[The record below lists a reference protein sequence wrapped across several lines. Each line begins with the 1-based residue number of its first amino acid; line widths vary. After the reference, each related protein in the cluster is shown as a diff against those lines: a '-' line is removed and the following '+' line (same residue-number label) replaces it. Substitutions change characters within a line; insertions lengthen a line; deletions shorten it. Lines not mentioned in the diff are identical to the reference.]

1 VLFVQVI
8 GHSKRAESIADLLD
22 QLESARA
29 VTLVPAVRV
38 DHSVASATIPP
49 AALDELLDDL
59 EGLGVSATE
68 ITVTR
73 AETVGQAAGGVREAG
88 VVWSDVLGTAW
99 RQARPIGRYL
109 IFMFA
114 AGVIACYG
122 VTHDSS
128 ILIVGAMAVSPDLL
142 PIVAIAVGL
151 VGCNPR
157 LAGRSLLTLAIGL
170 GLASL
175 AAAIFGF
182 AQDQLDLLPPGFD
195 LHRTAGVL
203 GGLVDVNDETIVVAF
218 VAGAAGMLVFETR
231 AASAIGVAISV
242 TTIPAA
248 AYLGVAAGL
257 GELGR
262 SLGALGVLGVNVSMM
277 VLGASAVLWAQRR
290 RDRRQVVANNL
301 GSHERGDAI
310 EG

>member
-1 VLFVQVI
+1 MLFVQVI
-8 GHSKRAESIADLLD
+8 GHSKRAESIAALLD
-22 QLESARA
+22 QLEGARA

-38 DHSVASATIPP
+38 DHSVASATVPP

-59 EGLGVSATE
+59 DRLGVSATD

-73 AETVGQAAGGVREAG
+73 AEAVGQAAGGVREAG

-109 IFMFA
+109 VFMFA

-122 VTHDSS
+122 VTEDNA

-151 VGCNPR
+151 VGRNPR
-157 LAGRSLLTLAIGL
+157 LAGTSLLTLAIGL

-182 AQDQLDLLPPGFD
+182 AQDQLDLLPSGFD
-195 LHRTAGVL
+195 LHRTGVL
-203 GGLVDVNDETIVVAF
+203 GGLVDVSDETIVVAF

-257 GELGR
+257 GELSK
-262 SLGALGVLGVNVSMM
+262 SLGALGVLGVNVAMM

>member
-1 VLFVQVI
+1 MLFVQVI
-8 GHSKRAESIADLLD
+8 GHSKRAESIAALLD
-22 QLESARA
+22 QLEGARA

-59 EGLGVSATE
+59 DRLGVSATD

-73 AETVGQAAGGVREAG
+73 AEAVGQAAGGVREAG

-109 IFMFA
+109 VFMFA

-122 VTHDSS
+122 VTENNA

-142 PIVAIAVGL
+142 PIVAIAVGV
-151 VGCNPR
+151 VGRNPR
-157 LAGRSLLTLAIGL
+157 LAGTSLLTLAIGL

-182 AQDQLDLLPPGFD
+182 AQDQLDLLPSGFD
-195 LHRTAGVL
+195 LHRTGVL
-203 GGLVDVNDETIVVAF
+203 GGLVDVSDETIVVAF

-257 GELGR
+257 GEL
-262 SLGALGVLGVNVSMM
+262 SKALGALGVLGANVAMM

>member
-1 VLFVQVI
+1 MLFVQVI
-8 GHSKRAESIADLLD
+8 GHSKRAESIAALLD
-22 QLESARA
+22 QLEGARA

-38 DHSVASATIPP
+38 DHSVASATVPP

-59 EGLGVSATE
+59 DRLGVSATD

-73 AETVGQAAGGVREAG
+73 AEAVGQAAGGVREAG

-109 IFMFA
+109 VFMFA

-122 VTHDSS
+122 VTEDNA

-151 VGCNPR
+151 VGRNPR
-157 LAGRSLLTLAIGL
+157 LAGTSLLTLAIGL

-182 AQDQLDLLPPGFD
+182 AQDQLDLLPSGFD
-195 LHRTAGVL
+195 FHRTGVL
-203 GGLVDVNDETIVVAF
+203 GGLVDVSDETIVVAF

-257 GELGR
+257 GELSK
-262 SLGALGVLGVNVSMM
+262 SLGALGVLGVNVAMM

-290 RDRRQVVANNL
+290 RDRRQVVVNNL

>member
-1 VLFVQVI
+1 MLFVQVI
-8 GHSKRAESIADLLD
+8 GHSKRAESIAALLD
-22 QLESARA
+22 QLEGARA

-38 DHSVASATIPP
+38 DHSVASATVPP

-59 EGLGVSATE
+59 DRLGVSATD

-73 AETVGQAAGGVREAG
+73 AEAVGQAAGGVREAG

-109 IFMFA
+109 VFMFA

-122 VTHDSS
+122 VTEDNA

-151 VGCNPR
+151 VGRNPR
-157 LAGRSLLTLAIGL
+157 LAGTSLLTLAIGL

-182 AQDQLDLLPPGFD
+182 AQDQLDLLPSGFD
-195 LHRTAGVL
+195 LHRAGVL
-203 GGLVDVNDETIVVAF
+203 GGLVDVSDETIVVAF

-257 GELGR
+257 GELSK
-262 SLGALGVLGVNVSMM
+262 SLGALGVLGVNVAMM
-277 VLGASAVLWAQRR
+277 VLGASAILWAQRR
-290 RDRRQVVANNL
+290 RDRRQVVVNNL
-301 GSHERGDAI
+301 GSHERGDAM

>member
-1 VLFVQVI
+1 MLFVQVI
-8 GHSKRAESIADLLD
+8 GHSKRAESIAALLD
-22 QLESARA
+22 QLEGARA

-59 EGLGVSATE
+59 DRLGVSATD

-73 AETVGQAAGGVREAG
+73 AEAVGQAAGGVREAG

-99 RQARPIGRYL
+99 RQARPIARYL
-109 IFMFA
+109 VFMFA

-122 VTHDSS
+122 VTEDNA

-151 VGCNPR
+151 VGRNPR
-157 LAGRSLLTLAIGL
+157 LAGTSLLTLAIGL

-182 AQDQLDLLPPGFD
+182 AQDQLDLLPSGFD
-195 LHRTAGVL
+195 LHRTGVL
-203 GGLVDVNDETIVVAF
+203 GGLVDVSDETIVVAF

-257 GELGR
+257 GELSK
-262 SLGALGVLGVNVSMM
+262 SLGALGVLGVNVAMM

-290 RDRRQVVANNL
+290 RDRRQVVVNNL

>member
-8 GHSKRAESIADLLD
+8 GHSKRAESIAALLD
-22 QLESARA
+22 QLEGARA

-59 EGLGVSATE
+59 DRLGVSATD

-73 AETVGQAAGGVREAG
+73 AEAVGQAAGGVREAG

-109 IFMFA
+109 VFMFA

-122 VTHDSS
+122 VTEDNA

-151 VGCNPR
+151 VGRNPK
-157 LAGRSLLTLAIGL
+157 LAGTSLLTLAIGL

-182 AQDQLDLLPPGFD
+182 AQDQLDLLPSGFD
-195 LHRTAGVL
+195 LHRTGVL
-203 GGLVDVNDETIVVAF
+203 GGLVDVSDETIVVAF

-257 GELGR
+257 GELSK
-262 SLGALGVLGVNVSMM
+262 SLGALGVLGVNVAMM

-290 RDRRQVVANNL
+290 RDRRQVVVNNP

>member
-1 VLFVQVI
+1 MLFVQVI
-8 GHSKRAESIADLLD
+8 GHSKRAESIAALLD
-22 QLESARA
+22 QLEGARA

-38 DHSVASATIPP
+38 DHSVASATVPP

-59 EGLGVSATE
+59 DRLGVSATD

-73 AETVGQAAGGVREAG
+73 AEAVGQAAGGVREAG

-109 IFMFA
+109 VFMFA

-122 VTHDSS
+122 VTEDNA

-151 VGCNPR
+151 VGRNPR
-157 LAGRSLLTLAIGL
+157 LAGTSLLTLAIGL

-182 AQDQLDLLPPGFD
+182 AQDQLDLLPSGFD
-195 LHRTAGVL
+195 LHRTGVL
-203 GGLVDVNDETIVVAF
+203 GGLVDVSDETIVVAF

-257 GELGR
+257 GEL
-262 SLGALGVLGVNVSMM
+262 SKALGALGVLGANVAMM

-290 RDRRQVVANNL
+290 RDRRQVVVNNL

>member
-1 VLFVQVI
+1 MLFVQVI
-8 GHSKRAESIADLLD
+8 GHSKRAESIAALLD
-22 QLESARA
+22 QLEGARA

-59 EGLGVSATE
+59 DRLGVSATD

-73 AETVGQAAGGVREAG
+73 AEAVGQAAGGVREAG

-109 IFMFA
+109 VFMFA

-122 VTHDSS
+122 VTEDNA

-151 VGCNPR
+151 VGRNPR
-157 LAGRSLLTLAIGL
+157 LAGTSLLTLAIGL

-182 AQDQLDLLPPGFD
+182 AQDQLDLLPSGFD
-195 LHRTAGVL
+195 LHRTGVL
-203 GGLVDVNDETIVVAF
+203 GGLVDVSDETIVVAF

-257 GELGR
+257 GELSK
-262 SLGALGVLGVNVSMM
+262 SLGALGVLGVNVAMM

-290 RDRRQVVANNL
+290 RDRRQVVVNNL

>member
-1 VLFVQVI
+1 MLFVQVI
-8 GHSKRAESIADLLD
+8 GHSKRAESIAALLD
-22 QLESARA
+22 QLEGARA

-59 EGLGVSATE
+59 DRLGVSATD

-73 AETVGQAAGGVREAG
+73 AEAVGQAAGGVREAG

-109 IFMFA
+109 VFMFA

-122 VTHDSS
+122 VTEDNA

-151 VGCNPR
+151 VGRNPR
-157 LAGRSLLTLAIGL
+157 LAGTSLLTLAIGL

-182 AQDQLDLLPPGFD
+182 AQDQLDLLPSGFD
-195 LHRTAGVL
+195 LHRTGVL
-203 GGLVDVNDETIVVAF
+203 GGLVDVSDETIVVAF

-257 GELGR
+257 GELSK
-262 SLGALGVLGVNVSMM
+262 SLGALGVLGVNVAMM

>member
-1 VLFVQVI
+1 MLFVQVI
-8 GHSKRAESIADLLD
+8 GHSKRAESIAALLD
-22 QLESARA
+22 QLEGARA

-38 DHSVASATIPP
+38 DHSVASATVPP

-59 EGLGVSATE
+59 DRLGVSATD

-73 AETVGQAAGGVREAG
+73 AEAVGQAAGGVREAG

-109 IFMFA
+109 VFMFA

-122 VTHDSS
+122 VTENNA

-151 VGCNPR
+151 VGRNPR
-157 LAGRSLLTLAIGL
+157 LAGTSLLTLAIGL

-182 AQDQLDLLPPGFD
+182 AQDQLDLLPSGFD
-195 LHRTAGVL
+195 LHRTGVL
-203 GGLVDVNDETIVVAF
+203 GGLVDVSDETIVVAF

-257 GELGR
+257 GELSK
-262 SLGALGVLGVNVSMM
+262 SLGALGVLGVNVAMM

-290 RDRRQVVANNL
+290 RDRRQVVVNNL

>member
-1 VLFVQVI
+1 MLFVQVI
-8 GHSKRAESIADLLD
+8 GHSKRAESIAALLD
-22 QLESARA
+22 QLEGARA
-29 VTLVPAVRV
+29 VTVVPAVRV

-59 EGLGVSATE
+59 DRLGVSATD

-73 AETVGQAAGGVREAG
+73 AEAVGQAAGGVREAG

-109 IFMFA
+109 VFMFA

-122 VTHDSS
+122 VTEDNA

-151 VGCNPR
+151 VGRNPR
-157 LAGRSLLTLAIGL
+157 LAGTSLLTLAIGL

-182 AQDQLDLLPPGFD
+182 AQDQLDLLPSGFD
-195 LHRTAGVL
+195 LHRTGVL
-203 GGLVDVNDETIVVAF
+203 GGLVDVSDETIVVAF

-257 GELGR
+257 GEL
-262 SLGALGVLGVNVSMM
+262 SKALGALGVLGANVAMM
-277 VLGASAVLWAQRR
+277 VLGASAVLSAQRR

>member
-1 VLFVQVI
+1 MLFVQVI
-8 GHSKRAESIADLLD
+8 GHSKRAESIAALLD
-22 QLESARA
+22 QLEGARA
-29 VTLVPAVRV
+29 VTVVPAVRV

-59 EGLGVSATE
+59 DRLGVSATD

-73 AETVGQAAGGVREAG
+73 AEAVGQAASGVREAG

-109 IFMFA
+109 VFMFA

-122 VTHDSS
+122 VTEDNA

-151 VGCNPR
+151 VGRNPR
-157 LAGRSLLTLAIGL
+157 LAGTSLLTLAIGL

-182 AQDQLDLLPPGFD
+182 AQDQLDLLPSGFD
-195 LHRTAGVL
+195 LHRTGVL
-203 GGLVDVNDETIVVAF
+203 GGLVDVSDETIVVAF

-257 GELGR
+257 GELSK
-262 SLGALGVLGVNVSMM
+262 SLGALGVLGVNVAMM

-290 RDRRQVVANNL
+290 RDRRQVVVNNL

>member
-1 VLFVQVI
+1 MLFVQVI
-8 GHSKRAESIADLLD
+8 GHSKRAESIAALLD
-22 QLESARA
+22 QLEGARA
-29 VTLVPAVRV
+29 VTVVPAVRV

-59 EGLGVSATE
+59 DRLGVSATD

-73 AETVGQAAGGVREAG
+73 AEAVGQAAGGVREAG

-99 RQARPIGRYL
+99 RQARPIARYL
-109 IFMFA
+109 VFMFA

-122 VTHDSS
+122 VTEDNA

-151 VGCNPR
+151 VGRNPR
-157 LAGRSLLTLAIGL
+157 LAGTSLLTLAIGL

-182 AQDQLDLLPPGFD
+182 AQDQLDLLPSGFD
-195 LHRTAGVL
+195 LHRTGVL
-203 GGLVDVNDETIVVAF
+203 GGLVDVSDETIVVAF

-257 GELGR
+257 GELSK
-262 SLGALGVLGVNVSMM
+262 SLGALGVLGVNVAMM

>member
-1 VLFVQVI
+1 MLFVQVI
-8 GHSKRAESIADLLD
+8 GHSKRAESIAALLD
-22 QLESARA
+22 QLEGARA
-29 VTLVPAVRV
+29 VTVVPAVRV

-59 EGLGVSATE
+59 DRLGVSATD

-73 AETVGQAAGGVREAG
+73 AEAVGQAAGGVREAG

-109 IFMFA
+109 VFMFA

-122 VTHDSS
+122 VTEDNA

-151 VGCNPR
+151 VGRNPR
-157 LAGRSLLTLAIGL
+157 LAGTSLLTLAIGL

-182 AQDQLDLLPPGFD
+182 AQDQLDLLPSGFD
-195 LHRTAGVL
+195 LHRTGVL
-203 GGLVDVNDETIVVAF
+203 GGLVDVSDETIVVAF

-257 GELGR
+257 GELSK
-262 SLGALGVLGVNVSMM
+262 SLGALGVLGVNVAMM

>member
-1 VLFVQVI
+1 MLFVQVI
-8 GHSKRAESIADLLD
+8 GHSKRAESIAALLD
-22 QLESARA
+22 QLEGARA

-59 EGLGVSATE
+59 DRLGVSATD

-73 AETVGQAAGGVREAG
+73 AEAVGQAAGGVREAG

-109 IFMFA
+109 VFMFA

-122 VTHDSS
+122 VTEDNA

-151 VGCNPR
+151 VGRNPR
-157 LAGRSLLTLAIGL
+157 LAGTSLLTLAIGL

-182 AQDQLDLLPPGFD
+182 AQDQLDLLPSGFD
-195 LHRTAGVL
+195 LHRTGVL
-203 GGLVDVNDETIVVAF
+203 GGLVDVSDETIVVAF

-257 GELGR
+257 GEL
-262 SLGALGVLGVNVSMM
+262 SKALGALGVLGANVAMM

-290 RDRRQVVANNL
+290 RDRRQVVVNNL

>member
-1 VLFVQVI
+1 MLFVQVI
-8 GHSKRAESIADLLD
+8 GHSKRAESIAALLD
-22 QLESARA
+22 QLEGARA

-59 EGLGVSATE
+59 DRLGVSATD

-73 AETVGQAAGGVREAG
+73 AEAVGQAAGGVREAG

-109 IFMFA
+109 VFMFA

-122 VTHDSS
+122 VTENNA

-151 VGCNPR
+151 VGRNPR
-157 LAGRSLLTLAIGL
+157 LAGTSLLTLAIGL

-182 AQDQLDLLPPGFD
+182 AQDQLDLLPSGFD
-195 LHRTAGVL
+195 LHRTGVL
-203 GGLVDVNDETIVVAF
+203 GGLVDVSDETIVVAF

-257 GELGR
+257 GELSK
-262 SLGALGVLGVNVSMM
+262 SLGALGVLGVNVAMM

-290 RDRRQVVANNL
+290 RDRRQVVVNNL

>member
-1 VLFVQVI
+1 MLFVQVI
-8 GHSKRAESIADLLD
+8 GHSKRAESIAALLD
-22 QLESARA
+22 QLEGARA
-29 VTLVPAVRV
+29 VTVVPAVRV

-59 EGLGVSATE
+59 DRLGVSATD

-73 AETVGQAAGGVREAG
+73 AEAVGQAAGGVREAG

-109 IFMFA
+109 VFMFA

-122 VTHDSS
+122 VTEDNA

-151 VGCNPR
+151 VGRNPR
-157 LAGRSLLTLAIGL
+157 LAGTSLLTLAIGL

-182 AQDQLDLLPPGFD
+182 AQDQLDLLPSGFD
-195 LHRTAGVL
+195 LHRTGVL
-203 GGLVDVNDETIVVAF
+203 GGLVDVSDETIVVAF

-257 GELGR
+257 GELSK
-262 SLGALGVLGVNVSMM
+262 SLGALGVLGANVAMM

-290 RDRRQVVANNL
+290 RDRRQVVVNNL